1 VPQVRQSV
9 PGPKMTGDPDFL
21 LRGTHQRPRL
31 RLSVR
36 KGACGSPT
44 PINST
49 GNPGEAPRQFFFEIA
64 SQSKGGQARCSWEF
78 FSHNSSEV
86 KKVTGSEA
94 NVGHVQFLLRFARD
108 RLHAAIS
115 SFHQV
120 EEIEQKQFHN
130 QDAAGCCEPVI
141 RLHAGRLYPC

>member
-1 VPQVRQSV
+1 MWFANAN
-9 PGPKMTGDPDFL
+9 KL
-21 LRGTHQRPRL
+21 N
-31 RLSVR
+31 R
-36 KGACGSPT
+36 KSGRSPT
-44 PINST
+44 TVFFRDRQPID
-49 GNPGEAPRQFFFEIA
+49 
-64 SQSKGGQARCSWEF
+64 GGDKPDVLGS
-78 FSHNSSEV
+78 FSATNSSEV

-94 NVGHVQFLLRFARD
+94 NVGHVQFVLRFARD

-141 RLHAGRLYPC
+141 PLHAGRLYPC